1 MPLVRIE
8 KSKGLFQESGKGFL
22 SKPLETQAITNNAEI
37 DTSLGFHLPVSAA
50 QAAQSGVTLK
60 DGTEKGQ
67 MVLISNIGTQSFDF
81 LQTAFS
87 TEVNDGAGDVLPTL
101 PVGSSILCVWLNS
114 TLGWSLTSQSL

>member
-8 KSKGLFQESGKGFL
+8 KSKGLFQENGKGFL
-22 SKPLETQAITNNAEI
+22 AKPLETQAISNNAEI

-50 QAAQSGVTLK
+50 QAAQAGITLK

-67 MVLISNIGTQSFDF
+67 MVLISNIGAQNFDF
-81 LQTAFS
+81 AQTAFS
-87 TEVNDGAGDVLPTL
+87 TEVSNGGDVLPTL